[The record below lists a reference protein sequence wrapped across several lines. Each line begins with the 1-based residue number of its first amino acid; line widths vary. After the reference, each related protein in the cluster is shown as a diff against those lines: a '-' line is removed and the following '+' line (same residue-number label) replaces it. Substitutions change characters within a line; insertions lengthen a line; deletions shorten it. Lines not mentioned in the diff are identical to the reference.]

1 MCVRLV
7 QVTVPAGKR
16 ETVLAA
22 LDDEG
27 VDYVVSDETSGRE
40 YTAVVSVPLPT
51 AGVEPVL
58 EAMRE
63 AGVER
68 DAYTVVL
75 AAEAVESE
83 RFDRLVERYEEE
95 RDEERIAREELRAR
109 AQDLAPSLRGFVLMT
124 VVSSLVATAGL
135 LLNSPATVV
144 GSMVIA
150 PLIGPAMAVGV
161 GTVLDE
167 DDLTRRGVR
176 LQAVGLVLTV
186 VAAGLFAAVVRFGGI
201 VPPGLDI
208 VAVDEIGERIAPDV
222 LTLPIALGAG
232 VAGAHSLR
240 SGVSTALVGVM
251 IAVALVPPAAVV
263 GIGIAWGLPAVAL
276 GATVLVSVN
285 VLSINLAVLATL
297 WYSGYR
303 PDRLFRTDE
312 ARTATLYRIATLAV
326 AIGLLA
332 VVLGG
337 VTLVS
342 FQQGA
347 AEQTVRDETR
357 AVVADVEGAEV
368 VSVSVTFAPFE
379 PRVERLF
386 DAEVERVTVTVTRA
400 NDVRTPDLADRL
412 ADRLATASAGDDIDV
427 EVRYIAVDRTTS
439 VEEPTTPSAPSPS
452 LGPPGLARPTVALP

>member
-1 MCVRLV
+1 VRLV

-22 LDDEG
+22 LDEEG
-27 VDYVVSDETSGRE
+27 VDYVVTDETSGRE

-68 DAYTVVL
+68 DAYTVVV
-75 AAEAVESE
+75 AAETVESE
-83 RFDRLVERYEEE
+83 RFDRLVERYEQE

-109 AQDLAPSLRGFVLMT
+109 ARDLAPSLRGFVLLT
-124 VVSSLVATAGL
+124 VVSALVATAGL

-150 PLIGPAMAVGV
+150 PLIGPAMALGV

-176 LQAVGLVLTV
+176 LQVVGLALTV
-186 VAAGLFAAVVRFGGI
+186 AAAAAFAAVVRFGGV
-201 VPPGLDI
+201 VPPGLDV
-208 VAVDEIGERIAPDV
+208 VAVDEIGERVAPDV

-232 VAGAHSLR
+232 IAGAHSLR

-276 GATVLVSVN
+276 GAAVLVAVN

-312 ARTATLYRIATLAV
+312 ARTATLSRIAALAV
-326 AIGLLA
+326 AIALLA
-332 VVLGG
+332 LVLGG

-342 FQQGA
+342 YQQGV
-347 AEQTVRDETR
+347 AEQTVRDQTR
-357 AVVADVEGAEV
+357 AAVADLEGVEV
-368 VSVSVTFAPFE
+368 VSTSVTFASFE

-386 DAEVERVTVTVTRA
+386 DAEIRHVTVTVTRTEEA
-400 NDVRTPDLADRL
+400 RTTGLADRL
-412 ADRLATASAGDDIDV
+412 ADRLVDAAGDDLDV
-427 EVRYIAVDRTTS
+427 TVRYLAVDRTS
-439 VEEPTTPSAPSPS
+439 PAGPTPSLRSTPVAT
-452 LGPPGLARPTVALP
+452 PP

>member
-1 MCVRLV
+1 MPVRLV

-27 VDYVVSDETSGRE
+27 VDYVVTDETSGRE

-75 AAEAVESE
+75 AAETVESE
-83 RFDRLVERYEEE
+83 RFDRLVERYE
-95 RDEERIAREELRAR
+95 DESDEDAERIAREELRAR
-109 AQDLAPSLRGFVLMT
+109 AQDLAPSLRSFVLLT

-150 PLIGPAMAVGV
+150 PLIGPAMALGV

-167 DDLTRRGVR
+167 DDLARRGVR
-176 LQAVGLVLTV
+176 LQAVGLALTV
-186 VAAGLFAAVVRFGGI
+186 ASAAAFAALVRFGGV
-201 VPPGLDI
+201 VPPGLDV
-208 VAVDEIGERIAPDV
+208 VAVDEIGERVAPDV

-276 GATVLVSVN
+276 GAAVLVSVN

-312 ARTATLYRIATLAV
+312 ARAATLWRIATLAV

-332 VVLGG
+332 LVLGG

-342 FQQGA
+342 YQQGV
-347 AEQTVRDETR
+347 AEQTVREQTR
-357 AVVADVEGAEV
+357 AVVADVDGVEV
-368 VSVSVTFAPFE
+368 VSTSVTFARFE
-379 PRVERLF
+379 PRPERLF
-386 DAEVERVTVTVTRA
+386 DAEVETVTVTVTRTDEA
-400 NDVRTPDLADRL
+400 RTPGLADRL
-412 ADRLATASAGDDIDV
+412 ADRLAAATVGDAVTV
-427 EVRYIAVDRTTS
+427 EVRYVAADRTT
-439 VEEPTTPSAPSPS
+439 TRATRTALPSPGS
-452 LGPPGLARPTVALP
+452 PVRPAVPGAA

>member
-1 MCVRLV
+1 M
-7 QVTVPAGKR
+7 PAGKR

-27 VDYVVSDETSGRE
+27 VDYVVTDETSGRE

-75 AAEAVESE
+75 AAETVESE
-83 RFDRLVERYEEE
+83 RFDRLVERYETEREE
-95 RDEERIAREELRAR
+95 DTERIAREELRAR
-109 AQDLAPSLRGFVLMT
+109 AEDLAPSLRGFLLLT
-124 VVSSLVATAGL
+124 VVSALVATAGL

-150 PLIGPAMAVGV
+150 PLIGPAMALGV

-176 LQAVGLVLTV
+176 LQAVGLALTV
-186 VAAGLFAAVVRFGGI
+186 VAAAVFAAMVRFGGI
-201 VPPGLDI
+201 VPPGLD
-208 VAVDEIGERIAPDV
+208 VVTVDEIGERIAPDV

-312 ARTATLYRIATLAV
+312 ARTATLSRIATLAV

-332 VVLGG
+332 LVLGG

-342 FQQGA
+342 YQQGV
-347 AEQTVRDETR
+347 AEQTVREETR
-357 AVVADVEGAEV
+357 ATVADVEGAEV

-386 DAEVERVTVTVTRA
+386 DAEIERVTVTVTRA
-400 NDVRTPDLADRL
+400 NGVDTPDLADRL
-412 ADRLATASAGDDIDV
+412 ADRLAAASAGDDVDV
-427 EVRYIAVDRTTS
+427 EVRYVAVDRTTS
-439 VEEPTTPSAPSPS
+439 VAGSTTPPVPSPS
-452 LGPPGLARPTVALP
+452 LGSTTPGRPAVVRP